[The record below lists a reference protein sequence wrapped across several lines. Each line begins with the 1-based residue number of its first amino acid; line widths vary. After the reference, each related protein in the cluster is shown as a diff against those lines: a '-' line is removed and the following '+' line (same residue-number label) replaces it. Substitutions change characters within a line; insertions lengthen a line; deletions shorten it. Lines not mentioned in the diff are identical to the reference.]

1 MTRGDTAVAT
11 MRGMATALCPN
22 CGTARTGSFRF
33 CRSCGLDFDA
43 AAPSAPASVPAV
55 LAPASDV
62 PSVEVPATEHDG
74 GQGQPGGDVLVIQV
88 RLLKLW
94 AGALVGGLVGVML
107 AGAVV
112 VPFFGDARLLLGLVV
127 GIGLVIVSAWL
138 GLRVGRSTA
147 KR

>member
-1 MTRGDTAVAT
+1 
-11 MRGMATALCPN
+11 MRVMATALCPN

-43 AAPSAPASVPAV
+43 AAPSTPGSVPAV
-55 LAPASDV
+55 LAPAPEV
-62 PSVEVPATEHDG
+62 ASVGPPAADLDG
-74 GQGQPGGDVLVIQV
+74 GQRQPSSDVIVIQV

-94 AGALVGGLVGVML
+94 AGAIVGGLVGVML

-112 VPFFGDARLLLGLVV
+112 VPFFGDARLVLGLVV